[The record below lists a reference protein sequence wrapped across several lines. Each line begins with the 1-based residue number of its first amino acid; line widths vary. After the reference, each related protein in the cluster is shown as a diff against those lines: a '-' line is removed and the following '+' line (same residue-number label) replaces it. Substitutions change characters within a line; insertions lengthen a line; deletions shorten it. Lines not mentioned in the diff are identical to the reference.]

1 MELRGG
7 GATFPGNGAK
17 EVRGRPM
24 RNTPEDL
31 KRLVRTPRMESPQ
44 VSPDALWV
52 AWTWSGTGETGEVFA
67 APTSGEGAPF
77 RLGSAGLAARAVSWS
92 PDSRSVLVEREDD
105 SDERAWLCRVDL
117 DRPAEFVPLTRVR
130 PPYFVRGG
138 SLHPDGRTL
147 VYGANVDL
155 ASGSAIEPTC
165 VIRRDV
171 VSQEET
177 ELARPKRGGE
187 NVPMLSPM
195 GDHVVYFRSD
205 RHPAG
210 VQVWLVGIDGTNDD
224 EIINVGNDLKAQAS
238 WFPDGTRLLILAETE
253 TRTHRRLGVWDVQA
267 RTLEW
272 LVDDPAVNIERA
284 HVPRGSDQIVA
295 WVAQGART
303 CSALVETRTG
313 RITEVPSG
321 NEELLLLAPFS
332 DNMWIAQLNSTDTP
346 SDLVRVA
353 IPHAEAN
360 TRQSIARVVDRLN
373 GARKLLHRAESVH
386 WTSVDGLEIQ
396 GWLYRP
402 DGPSCGTI
410 VSIHGGPTWHRGNEF
425 DLESQAF
432 RAAGFAVLVPNYRG
446 STGFSLR
453 YQEAIR
459 VTGWG
464 GLEQED
470 IRTGIE
476 MLLKHGIAQPGRVGM
491 TGLSYGG
498 YSTWHAV
505 THFPREMVAAGVP
518 ICGMTDLVM
527 DYERTR
533 PDLRP
538 LTARMMG
545 GTPAEQP
552 ELYEERSPIHLVD
565 RIEAR
570 LLIVQGRQDPNVP
583 PDHVHAIVPRLD
595 EAGVDYEIL
604 WLEDEGHGVA
614 KPENLELVLSRMIDF
629 FAKALS
635 GQECGEGACK

>member
-1 MELRGG
+1 MNNQMESLR
-7 GATFPGNGAK
+7 
-17 EVRGRPM
+17 
-24 RNTPEDL
+24 
-31 KRLVRTPRMESPQ
+31 RLVRTPRMESPK
-44 VSPDALWV
+44 VSPNARWV
-52 AWTWSGTGETGEVFA
+52 TWTWSGVGETDEVFV
-67 APTSGEGAPF
+67 APTGGEEVPL
-77 RLGSAGLAARAVSWS
+77 RLGGAGLAARVVSWS

-105 SDERAWLCRVDL
+105 GDERTWLCRVDL

-130 PPYFVRGG
+130 PSYFVRGG

-155 ASGSAIEPTC
+155 ASGRSIEPTC
-165 VIRRDV
+165 VLRRDLV
-171 VSQEET
+171 TQEEI
-177 ELARPKRGGE
+177 ELGRPARGGE
-187 NVPMLSPM
+187 NVPVLSPT

-210 VQVWLVGIDGTNDD
+210 VQVWLVGIDGTNDG
-224 EIINVGNDLKAQAS
+224 EIVNVGDDLKAQAS
-238 WFPDGTRLLILAETE
+238 WFPDGVRLLILAETGA
-253 TRTHRRLGVWDVQA
+253 RTHRRLGIWDVRA

-272 LVDDPAVNIERA
+272 LVDDPALNIERA
-284 HVPRGSDQIVA
+284 HAPRGSDRIVA
-295 WVAQGART
+295 WVARDART
-303 CSALVETRTG
+303 HSVLIDARTG
-313 RITEVPSG
+313 RVTATPFE
-321 NEELLLLAPFS
+321 NEELLLLAPVS
-332 DNMWIAQLNSTDTP
+332 GDTWIAQVNATNTP

-353 IPHAEAN
+353 VPHAEAGP
-360 TRQSIARVVDRLN
+360 RRSIARAADRLD
-373 GARKLLHRAESVH
+373 GAGRPLARAESVH
-386 WTSVDGLEIQ
+386 WTSVDGREIQ

-402 DGPSCGTI
+402 DGPSRGTI
-410 VSIHGGPTWHRGNEF
+410 VSIHGGPTWHRGDEF
-425 DLESQAF
+425 DLEPQAF
-432 RAAGFAVLVPNYRG
+432 RAAGFTVLVPNYRG

-459 VTGWG
+459 DTGWG

-476 MLLKHGIAQPGRVGM
+476 MLLKRGFATPGGVGV

-505 THFPREMVAAGVP
+505 THFPRELVAAGVP

-545 GTPAEQP
+545 GTPAEKP
-552 ELYEERSPIHLVD
+552 ELYEERSPIHRAD

-595 EAGVDYEIL
+595 EAGVDYEVL
-604 WLEDEGHGVA
+604 WLEDEGHGVS
-614 KPENLELVLSRMIDF
+614 KPENLDLVLSRMIAF
-629 FAKALS
+629 FAEALS
-635 GQECGEGACK
+635 GQAYTEGECK